1 MPEDT
6 PKLAIEAG
14 ATRWVGIS
22 MSATMARVIGLDRFG
37 ASAPGAIA
45 LDKLGINVAHVVEE
59 AKKLV
64 KK

>member
-1 MPEDT
+1 MGWY
-6 PKLAIEAG
+6 KYIGHNGFA
-14 ATRWVGIS
+14 
-22 MSATMARVIGLDRFG
+22 IGLDRFG

-45 LDKLGINVAHVVEE
+45 LDKLGINVANVVEH